1 MKHEKIFKRK
11 DGTEYK
17 LMIFLISNPM
27 TLEETGYD
35 PVVFIK
41 ENGEWVCCDD
51 YGVTFLERMTFTIKQ
66 RLKYDNL
73 HALQYVTADEIHET
87 SLELYEK
94 IKPIKR

>member
-35 PVVFIK
+35 PFVFMK
-41 ENGEWVCCDD
+41 EEGEWVRCDNPV
-51 YGVTFLERMTFTIKQ
+51 VTFWGHEILTIKQ
-66 RLKYDNL
+66 RLKSNHL
-73 HALQYVTADEIHET
+73 HVLQYVTEEEIQEVK
-87 SLELYEK
+87 LELYEK
-94 IKPIKR
+94 IKPIKQ

>member
-17 LMIFLISNPM
+17 LMIILVSNPM
-27 TLEETGYD
+27 TLDETGYD
-35 PVVFIK
+35 PVVFVK
-41 ENGEWVCCDD
+41 DQDEWVCCDNPD
-51 YGVTFLERMTFTIKQ
+51 VSFRERMSHTIKQ
-66 RLKYDNL
+66 RLKADHL

-94 IKPIKR
+94 IKPIIQ